1 MHNDEFAIKVSGLK
15 KAYNEKDVLKGV
27 TFQVQKGSIFCLL
40 GSNGAGK
47 TTMVKILAT
56 LLRMDS
62 GTAMIGGQDVKK
74 DGEKVRKRISLT
86 GQFAAVDEILTG
98 RENLEMAAR
107 LCHLKDYKKQ
117 ADKLLRDFHLEDAA
131 DKRTAAYSGGMR
143 RRLDIAMSLLG
154 NPSVIFL
161 DEPTTGLDPQ
171 SRNAMWNIIQ
181 ELKES
186 GVTIFLTTQYLEEAE
201 ELADQVAILHEGVI
215 IANGTVEEIKK
226 LSSTEYV
233 IFTFNHHESM
243 RKMTKMF
250 AKEISGI
257 NEDDQTV
264 SIEIKGGMKQITNI
278 FTTMDQYGIISSS
291 FTQKKATL
299 EDVFL
304 NLVDGAKENRYE

>member
-1 MHNDEFAIKVSGLK
+1 MDNCEFAIRVSGLK
-15 KAYNEKDVLKGV
+15 KAYKEKDVLKGV
-27 TFQVQKGSIFCLL
+27 TFEVEKGSIFCLL

-62 GTAMIGGQDVKK
+62 GTAFIEGQDVKK
-74 DGEKVRKRISLT
+74 NGAEVRKKISLT

-98 RENLEMAAR
+98 RENLEMTAR
-107 LCHLKDYKKQ
+107 LCHIKDYKMH
-117 ADKLLRDFHLEDAA
+117 ADQLLRDFHLEEAA
-131 DKRTAAYSGGMR
+131 DQRTSAYSGGMR

-171 SRNAMWNIIQ
+171 SRNAMWNIIEQ
-181 ELKES
+181 LKEN

-201 ELADQVAILHEGVI
+201 ELADRVAILHEGVI

-226 LSSTEYV
+226 LSSCEYM
-233 IFTFNHHESM
+233 IFTFKHREGMEKM
-243 RKMTKMF
+243 RNIF
-250 AKEISGI
+250 A
-257 NEDDQTV
+257 DDITAVDEEELTV
-264 SIEIKGGMKQITNI
+264 TIEIKGGMKQITNI
-278 FTTMDQYGIISSS
+278 FTTMEQFGIVSSS
-291 FTQKKATL
+291 FIQKRATL

-304 NLVDGAKENRYE
+304 NLVDGEKENRI